1 MVGLVMVMVVVV
13 GVTDDL
19 VRHPECLVT
28 GEDEG
33 GWVCVLLCVGG
44 KEEQLDKVCLCV

>member
-1 MVGLVMVMVVVV
+1 MVGLVIVMVVVV

-28 GEDEG
+28 GEGEGVCLFVCGWEG
-33 GWVCVLLCVGG
+33 GGT
-44 KEEQLDKVCLCV
+44 